1 MITVYVIAIVQR
13 KQRKSA
19 KIWQVAIGVGY
30 NGNLTDVVIAEH
42 EDFENEYYEVWEYK
56 DGCYD
61 IVDGFNDYDKAK
73 TLKDKLEKGE

>member
-1 MITVYVIAIVQR
+1 MSKYVITKEFIR
-13 KQRKSA
+13 NSA
-19 KIWQVAIGVGY
+19 AYIMDD

-42 EDFENEYYEVWEYK
+42 DDFENEYYEVWEYK

-73 TLKDKLEKGE
+73 KLKEKLEKGDK